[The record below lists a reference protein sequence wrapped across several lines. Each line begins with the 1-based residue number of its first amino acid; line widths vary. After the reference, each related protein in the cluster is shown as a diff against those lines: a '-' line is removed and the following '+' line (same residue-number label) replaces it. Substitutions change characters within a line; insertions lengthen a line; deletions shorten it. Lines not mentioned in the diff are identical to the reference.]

1 MPPLDPV
8 TESSCYFEPRPL
20 QRPPP
25 RWLSALQVLLRSPL
39 EGRLLRAY
47 WQEVRAINARDGWA
61 VGLSSE
67 AMTEALEQGRQA
79 VRRGATERDRDALHR
94 LLALLRELC
103 RRELGMRPYD
113 VQMLCALAMLD
124 RHLVQLAPG
133 EGKTLTLALVAVIF
147 GWSGR
152 PCHVMTAND
161 YLAARDVEELQPLY
175 RRCGLTAVAVGQE
188 TDAGAKPDAYAADLV
203 YSTAKQLLADY
214 LQDTIAAG
222 AGLSRLRLSIQRL
235 RGDGKP
241 LMMRGLHSLIVDE
254 ADSLLIDEAT
264 TPLIISGPEPDPLLE
279 EGVRMAH
286 RLVDEMRPGVHYR
299 LDEQFRDVRHTAAGE
314 AVIARWQPRLPPLW
328 RNRQRCEDIVRQ
340 AILARDFFLPDRHY
354 VVLDEKVV
362 IVDEGTGRLMP
373 GRTWSNGLHQ
383 AVEARAGVPLT
394 PPNRTLAKM
403 SFQNFF
409 KQYHRL
415 CGASGT
421 LQNIANEVFHNYRSH
436 TLRVPSRLPSRL
448 RVHPFRAFPD
458 QTCKWDAVLAAI
470 LERHRAGL
478 PVLIG
483 SRSVADSERL
493 AGCLGDAGLALELL
507 NAKQHEREAEIIA
520 CAGQPGRI
528 TVATNMAGRGTDIKI
543 SAEVAEQGGLVV
555 IMLEPH
561 ESARVDWQLF
571 GRAGRQGNPG
581 EVIPFAAASD
591 DLLVKNLPIWWQP
604 LRHLLRSGLRS
615 NRLISLLIRAAQR
628 HAQGRAFRQRQR
640 LNRLDRKARE
650 MMSFVRSS

>member
-1 MPPLDPV
+1 MPDSAID
-8 TESSCYFEPRPL
+8 SSRYFEPRPL

-25 RWLSALQVLLRSPL
+25 RWLSALQVLLRTPL
-39 EGRLLRAY
+39 EGRVLRAY
-47 WQEVRAINARDGWA
+47 WQEIRAINALNDWA
-61 VGLSSE
+61 VGLSPDE
-67 AMTEALEQGRQA
+67 LTRALEQGRQA
-79 VRRGATERDRDALHR
+79 VRRGQASRDRAALHR
-94 LLALLRELC
+94 MLALLRELC
-103 RRELGMRPYD
+103 QRELGMRPYD
-113 VQMLCALAMLD
+113 VQMLCALGMLD

-133 EGKTLTLALVAVIF
+133 EGKTLTLAMVAVIF

-188 TDAGAKPDAYAADLV
+188 TAPEDKPAAYAADLV

-222 AGLSRLRLSIQRL
+222 AGLSRLHISIRQL
-235 RGDGKP
+235 CGTGQP

-264 TPLIISGPEPDPLLE
+264 TPLIISGPDPDPLLE
-279 EGVRMAH
+279 EGVRMAR
-286 RLVDEMRPGVHYR
+286 RLVDDLQPGVHYR
-299 LDEQFRDVRHTAAGE
+299 LDEEFRDVRHTAAGDVVVE
-314 AVIARWQPRLPPLW
+314 RWRPRLPPLW
-328 RNRQRCEDIVRQ
+328 RNRQRCEDLVKQ

-354 VVLDEKVV
+354 VVLEDKVV

-394 PPNRTLAKM
+394 PPNRTMAKM

-421 LQNIANEVFHNYRSH
+421 LQNIANEVFHTYRVH

-458 QTCKWDAVLAAI
+458 QAGKWDAVLRAI
-470 LERHRAGL
+470 LARHRAGL

-483 SRSVADSERL
+483 SRSVADSEALARRL
-493 AGCLGDAGLALELL
+493 DDAGLVHELL

-581 EVIPFAAASD
+581 EVIPFAAATD
-591 DLLVKNLPIWWQP
+591 DLLTKHLPVWWQP
-604 LRHLLRSGLRS
+604 LRQVLRSGLRS

>member
-1 MPPLDPV
+1 MGPVSSV
-8 TESSCYFEPRPL
+8 TESSRYFEPRPL
-20 QRPPP
+20 GRPPP
-25 RWLSALQVLLRSPL
+25 RWLSAMQVLLRAPL
-39 EGRLLRAY
+39 EPRLLRKY
-47 WQEVRAINARDGWA
+47 WREVDAVNGHDAWA
-61 VGLSSE
+61 AGLSTE
-67 AMTEALEQGRQA
+67 AMTQALEEGRQA
-79 VRRGATERDRDALHR
+79 VRRGHMARQRQSLQR

-103 RRELGMRPYD
+103 RRELGLRPYD

-133 EGKTLTLALVAVIF
+133 EGKTLTLGLVAVIF
-147 GWSGR
+147 AWSGR

-161 YLAARDVEELQPLY
+161 YLAARDVQELQPLY
-175 RRCGLTAVAVGQE
+175 RRCGLQAVAVGQD
-188 TDAGAKPDAYAADLV
+188 TDPGDKPAAYAADLV

-222 AGLSRLRLSIQRL
+222 ASPSRLHLSIQQL
-235 RGDGKP
+235 RGERQP

-279 EGVRMAH
+279 EGVRVAR
-286 RLVDEMRPGVHYR
+286 RLVDQLQPGVHYR
-299 LDEQFRDVRHTAAGE
+299 LDEQFREVRHTAAGE
-314 AVIARWQPRLPPLW
+314 AVIDRWRPRLPPLW
-328 RNRQRCEDIVRQ
+328 RNHERCRDLIRQ

-354 VVLDEKVV
+354 VVLDEEVV

-409 KQYHRL
+409 QQYHRL

-421 LQNIANEVFHNYRSH
+421 LQNIAGEVFHNYRTH
-436 TLRVPSRLPSRL
+436 TLRVPSRLASRL
-448 RVHPFRAFPD
+448 RVHRFRAFPD
-458 QTCKWDAVLAAI
+458 QARKWDAVLATI
-470 LERHRAGL
+470 LQQHGAGL
-478 PVLIG
+478 PVLVG
-483 SRSVADSERL
+483 SRNVADSEQL
-493 AGCLGDAGLALELL
+493 ARRLGDVGLAFELL
-507 NAKQHEREAEIIA
+507 NAKQHQREADIVA
-520 CAGQPGRI
+520 RAGEPGRI

-543 SAEVAEQGGLVV
+543 SPQVAAQGGLVV

-581 EVIPFAAASD
+581 EVLPFAAASD
-591 DLLVKNLPIWWQP
+591 DLLVKHLPLWWQP
-604 LRHLLRSGLRS
+604 LRQLLRSGLRS

-628 HAQGRAFRQRQR
+628 RAQARAFRQRQR